1 MTKTMPTRQ
10 ATYLGRRCEVKE
22 IRQAGMYGE
31 REIRIHWIDA
41 ADPKNGGWPAG
52 SIVSK
57 TITGNILKGT
67 DRELVAPHLVDEF

>member
-1 MTKTMPTRQ
+1 MTKTIARK

-31 REIRIHWIDA
+31 REIRIRWIDD
-41 ADPKNGGWPAG
+41 ADPKNGGWAAG
-52 SIVSK
+52 TIVSK

-67 DRELVAPHLVDEF
+67 LRVLVKDHAVDQF